1 MSDAN
6 TLDFV
11 PMAEADL
18 EWIAAQ
24 DRLLYPYPWT
34 AGNFADALQAGYSCW
49 SVFEGQE
56 QIGYAVLMMVLDEAH
71 ILNISVMK
79 PHQGRGLGR
88 RLLEHLAEVARSR
101 GGRQLFLEV
110 RPSNLPA
117 LALYDKAGFR
127 QIGRR
132 KGYYPAEGGREDAL
146 VMQLH
151 L

>member
-1 MSDAN
+1 
-6 TLDFV
+6 
-11 PMAEADL
+11 MAEADL